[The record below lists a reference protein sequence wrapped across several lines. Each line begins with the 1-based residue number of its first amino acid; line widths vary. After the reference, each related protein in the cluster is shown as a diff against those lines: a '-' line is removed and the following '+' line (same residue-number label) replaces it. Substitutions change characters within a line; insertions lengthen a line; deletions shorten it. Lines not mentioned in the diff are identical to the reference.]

1 MRASLI
7 QIAVEEGESVENRR
21 VRVGA
26 LVREQAGADLVVLPE
41 LWTTGAFAYEL
52 FGSEAEPLEGPTY
65 EAMAKAASDAGVWLH
80 AGSIPE
86 QDPEGPLYNTSLV
99 FSPLRRT
106 GRRLPQDPPLR
117 LRQGARAV
125 LMGAGARTGDGPPP
139 ETTLGL
145 ATCYD
150 LRFPELF
157 RGLVDAG
164 AETLVLPA
172 GWPER
177 RRSHWTLLA
186 QARAVENQSFVLAC
200 GTAGTHAGVPQ
211 AGHSIVVDPWGEVLA
226 EAGAGEEVLTVEFDP
241 ARVAVTRER
250 QFPALKDRV
259 LGLQPPRRALTGRTG
274 RPGPRPHSNAP
285 SWPWTAAWAEQNR
298 PRPWRS
304 LPGIRRAARRPP
316 QCSSRY
322 SPGTSRCSGRSS
334 SARAH
339 GCCSGRSCARNATA
353 RAYYARVGHD
363 TVSGGSWSTARPRRV
378 LATMLVAWVPVT
390 VFIWLVGRTQDDPTA
405 GGPARCSARWPSWAA
420 TSGTA

>member
-86 QDPEGPLYNTSLV
+86 RDPDGPLYNTSLV
-99 FSPLRRT
+99 FSPSGELAAAYRKIHRF
-106 GRRLPQDPPLR
+106 GFDK
-117 LRQGARAV
+117 GEAV
-125 LMGAGARTGDGPPP
+125 LMGAGSELVTVRLP

-241 ARVAVTRER
+241 TRVAATRD

-259 LGLQPPRRALTGRTG
+259 LGLERPQRTG
-274 RPGPRPHSNAP
+274 
-285 SWPWTAAWAEQNR
+285 
-298 PRPWRS
+298 
-304 LPGIRRAARRPP
+304 
-316 QCSSRY
+316 
-322 SPGTSRCSGRSS
+322 
-334 SARAH
+334 
-339 GCCSGRSCARNATA
+339 
-353 RAYYARVGHD
+353 
-363 TVSGGSWSTARPRRV
+363 
-378 LATMLVAWVPVT
+378 
-390 VFIWLVGRTQDDPTA
+390 
-405 GGPARCSARWPSWAA
+405 
-420 TSGTA
+420 